1 MNPRLDDIEALAH
14 AIDRLVFLEPGG
26 PKAAPER
33 QTAALA
39 LISYLNE
46 SFPRVT
52 LPASRRER
60 VQRRLMRELGIPLP
74 PSNAPWGRLE
84 EEMNRRL
91 HAVDPRWRPVVGGA
105 AILLIGVLGFAY
117 LRQRSAVKGIAAIAS

>member
-1 MNPRLDDIEALAH
+1 VNPRLDDVERLNQ
-14 AIDRLVFLEPGG
+14 AIDRIVFAQAFQPGAEPQS
-26 PKAAPER
+26 

-52 LPASRRER
+52 LSQHRRGK
-60 VQRRLMRELGIPLP
+60 VMRRLMRALAIPMP
-74 PSNAPWGRLE
+74 PSSAPWSRLE

-91 HAVDPRWRPVVGGA
+91 RVVDPRWRPVVGGA
-105 AILLIGVLGFAY
+105 AIVLIGVLGLAY
-117 LRQRSAVKGIAAIAS
+117 LRQRSAVRGVAAAS

>member
-74 PSNAPWGRLE
+74 PSGL
-84 EEMNRRL
+84 
-91 HAVDPRWRPVVGGA
+91 
-105 AILLIGVLGFAY
+105 
-117 LRQRSAVKGIAAIAS
+117 

>member
-1 MNPRLDDIEALAH
+1 VNPLLDDIEALAR
-14 AIDRLVFLEPGG
+14 AIDRVVFPRALDPAAEPE
-26 PKAAPER
+26 P

-52 LPASRRER
+52 LPQHRRER
-60 VQRRLMRELGIPLP
+60 VLRRLMRELAIPAP

-84 EEMNRRL
+84 EEVNRRL
-91 HAVDPRWRPVVGGA
+91 RAVDPRWRPVMGGA
-105 AILLIGVLGFAY
+105 AIVLIGVLGIAY
-117 LRQRSAVKGIAAIAS
+117 LRQRSTVKGIAASLS